1 MRRTAFTTLAL
12 LASFAAAGPDALANR
27 VLIGARPQNLADFT
41 PAARGT
47 RDPVARF
54 AAVIAAADF
63 SHRASIE
70 QAHRRLESEIDAEI
84 QHRVASG
91 AKLSR
96 FELRELTDARA
107 MLRSSLATMMA
118 ATEDTWERS
127 RRQAQITLETL
138 RLAYFALQPQQLAIR

>member
-1 MRRTAFTTLAL
+1 MRRIGFITFAL
-12 LASFAAAGPDALANR
+12 LASLAAGSGNALANR
-27 VLIGARPQNLADFT
+27 TLIGARPQNLADFI
-41 PAARGT
+41 PKVPGT

-63 SHRASIE
+63 AHRAAIE

-107 MLRSSLATMMA
+107 MLRSSLATMMS

-127 RRQAQITLETL
+127 RRQAQLTLETL